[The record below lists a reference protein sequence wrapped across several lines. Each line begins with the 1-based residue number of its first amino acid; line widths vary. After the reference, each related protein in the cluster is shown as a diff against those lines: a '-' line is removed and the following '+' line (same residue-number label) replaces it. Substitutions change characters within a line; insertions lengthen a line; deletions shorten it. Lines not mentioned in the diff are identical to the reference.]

1 MDNDL
6 TSTPAVVLQLDGRWQ
21 RFSEATRII
30 VARTAGEVVPALR
43 AVEAA
48 VEGEGLFAA
57 GYLAYEAAAAFG
69 LSVHP
74 PAEDSPPLLW
84 FGLFRRREEV
94 RSPSL
99 REGLGEGA
107 AEDPLPNPL
116 PGGEGVCWE
125 GTAEDPLPNPLPEGE
140 GVRLPAH
147 RFGPWQHPLDFPA
160 YAAALDAIKAAI
172 ARGDT
177 YQANYTFP
185 LRAGFEGDPWALF
198 AALSAAQRADFG
210 AYLDL
215 GRFVICSASPELF
228 FRLDGD
234 RILSRPMKGTAPR
247 GLTTAADRAQIDW
260 LRRSEKN
267 RAENVMIV
275 DMIRNDLGRVA
286 RVGSVAVP
294 DLFAVERYPTL
305 LQMTSTVT
313 ARTDAALTDILAA
326 AFPCASITGAPKKR
340 TMALL
345 TALEPQSRGVYTG
358 AIGAILPGRRAQ
370 FNVAIRTVVL
380 DRARGAA
387 VYGVGSGIVWDSD
400 AAAEF
405 EECRLKTRV
414 LSVPPAR
421 PFRLLESLRWTPAE
435 GYALREEH
443 LRRLADSAEYFG
455 YPLAL
460 AATAARLDALAA
472 GLAGPAKVRLL
483 VDAAGQIE
491 AEARPLADGALP
503 QPARLGLARQPVS
516 SADVWLYH
524 KTTRREVYEAA
535 RAGRPD
541 CDAVALWNERG
552 ELTEATASNL
562 VLVLDGRAWTSPVS
576 AGLLAGTLRARLLA
590 AGEITERTLTPGDLT
605 RAEGIWLINSVR
617 GWQAARFVD

>member
-1 MDNDL
+1 MHSDL
-6 TSTPAVVLQLDGRWQ
+6 TDTPVVVLQLDGRWQ
-21 RFSEATRII
+21 RFSDAARIV
-30 VARTAGEVVPALR
+30 VAWTAAEVAPALR

-48 VEGEGLFAA
+48 VDGEGLFAA

-69 LSVHP
+69 LSAHP
-74 PAEDSPPLLW
+74 PAADGPPLLW

-94 RSPSL
+94 GPPAQS
-99 REGLGEGA
+99 
-107 AEDPLPNPL
+107 
-116 PGGEGVCWE
+116 
-125 GTAEDPLPNPLPEGE
+125 
-140 GVRLPAH
+140 PAH
-147 RFGPWQHPLDFPA
+147 RFGPWQAPLDFPA

-185 LRAGFEGDPWALF
+185 LRADFDGDPWALF
-198 AALSAAQRADFG
+198 AALSAAQWADYG

-228 FRLDGD
+228 FHLDGD

-247 GLTTAADRAQIDW
+247 GLTTAGDRAQIDW

-286 RVGSVAVP
+286 QVGSVAVP

-313 ARTDAALTDILAA
+313 ARTDAALSDILAA

-340 TMALL
+340 TMELL
-345 TALEPQSRGVYTG
+345 RVLESQPRGVYTG

-421 PFRLLESLRWTPAE
+421 PFRLLESLCWTPAA
-435 GYALREEH
+435 GYALREAH

-460 AATAARLDALAA
+460 AAVAARLDALAA
-472 GLAGPAKVRLL
+472 ELTGPAKVRLL
-483 VDAAGQIE
+483 VAAAGQIE

-541 CDAVALWNERG
+541 CDEVALWNERG

-562 VLVLDGRAWTSPVS
+562 VLALDGRAWTPPVS
-576 AGLLAGTLRARLLA
+576 AGLLAGTLRAQLLA
-590 AGEITERTLTPGDLT
+590 AGEIAERTLTPEDLR
-605 RAEGIWLINSVR
+605 RAESVWLINSVR
-617 GWQAARFVD
+617 GRQAARFVD

>member
-1 MDNDL
+1 MHSDL
-6 TSTPAVVLQLDGRWQ
+6 TDTPVVVLQLDGRWQ
-21 RFSEATRII
+21 RFSDAARIV
-30 VARTAGEVVPALR
+30 VAWTAAEVAPALR

-48 VEGEGLFAA
+48 VDGEGLFAA

-69 LSVHP
+69 LSAHP
-74 PAEDSPPLLW
+74 PAADGPPLLW

-94 RSPSL
+94 GPPAQS
-99 REGLGEGA
+99 
-107 AEDPLPNPL
+107 
-116 PGGEGVCWE
+116 
-125 GTAEDPLPNPLPEGE
+125 
-140 GVRLPAH
+140 PAH
-147 RFGPWQHPLDFPA
+147 RFGPWQAPLDFPA

-185 LRAGFEGDPWALF
+185 LRADFDGDPWALF
-198 AALSAAQRADFG
+198 AALSAAQWADYG

-228 FRLDGD
+228 FHLDGD

-247 GLTTAADRAQIDW
+247 GLTTAGDRAQIDW

-286 RVGSVAVP
+286 QVGSVAVP

-313 ARTDAALTDILAA
+313 ARTDAALSDILAA

-340 TMALL
+340 TMELL
-345 TALEPQSRGVYTG
+345 RVLESQPRGVYTG

-421 PFRLLESLRWTPAE
+421 PFRLLESLCWTPAA
-435 GYALREEH
+435 GYALREAH

-460 AATAARLDALAA
+460 AAVAAW
-472 GLAGPAKVRLL
+472 PSW
-483 VDAAGQIE
+483 
-491 AEARPLADGALP
+491 P
-503 QPARLGLARQPVS
+503 
-516 SADVWLYH
+516 
-524 KTTRREVYEAA
+524 RR
-535 RAGRPD
+535 
-541 CDAVALWNERG
+541 
-552 ELTEATASNL
+552 
-562 VLVLDGRAWTSPVS
+562 
-576 AGLLAGTLRARLLA
+576 
-590 AGEITERTLTPGDLT
+590 
-605 RAEGIWLINSVR
+605 
-617 GWQAARFVD
+617 

>member
-1 MDNDL
+1 MDVKKL
-6 TSTPAVVLQLDGRWQ
+6 RMGTQAVFSKPCPLTGSHVRPIYQTSTFVFDNVEQGAK
-21 RFSEATRII
+21 RF
-30 VARTAGEVVPALR
+30 AGEEEGYIYTRLGNPTITDFEKKMALLER
-43 AVEAA
+43 
-48 VEGEGLFAA
+48 G
-57 GYLAYEAAAAFG
+57 EAAAAFG

-116 PGGEGVCWE
+116 P
-125 GTAEDPLPNPLPEGE
+125 EGE
-140 GVRLPAH
+140 GVRLSAH
-147 RFGPWQHPLDFPA
+147 RFGSWQHPLDFPA

-294 DLFAVERYPTL
+294 TLFAVERYPTL

-313 ARTDAALTDILAA
+313 ARSDATLSDILAA

-460 AATAARLDALAA
+460 AAAAARLDALAA

-483 VDAAGQIE
+483 ADAAGQIE